1 MSLSLFVV
9 SSFRWLSACSTRT
22 LVKSYTTSKLTILVS
37 GLIKTLSMKVLLL
50 VTLNVM
56 ILCSGFN
63 VGIRCFAGGVG
74 IVDPIQLT
82 TNLNGVSVL

>member
-1 MSLSLFVV
+1 
-9 SSFRWLSACSTRT
+9 
-22 LVKSYTTSKLTILVS
+22 
-37 GLIKTLSMKVLLL
+37 MKILLL

-56 ILCSGFN
+56 VLCSGFN